1 MYTKIISRRK
11 KLLGG
16 FLQNYMTQ
24 EDRAMVND
32 DDKNMH
38 RTIAMVTDDGTVMM
52 PLMSMEL
59 IKGNDRS
66 CPCSV
71 CNPQPLW

>member
-16 FLQNYMTQ
+16 FLQNHMTQ
-24 EDRAMVND
+24 EDLAPG
-32 DDKNMH
+32 DKNMH
-38 RTIAMVTDDGTVMM
+38 GTIAMVTDDGTVMM
-52 PLMSMEL
+52 TLMSMEL

>member
-1 MYTKIISRRK
+1 MKRKHRK

-16 FLQNYMTQ
+16 FLQNYVTQ

-38 RTIAMVTDDGTVMM
+38 RTIAMVTDDGLVMLA
-52 PLMSMEL
+52 LMSIEHL
-59 IKGNDRS
+59 
-66 CPCSV
+66 
-71 CNPQPLW
+71 